1 MMLITGPS
9 AQESIETIECFL
21 SLIDSGKLFSNPV
34 ASSFRIMRHELR
46 QALMRLLMWQRPQL
60 ESAKGLM
67 WPYQE
72 LANRYPV
79 LEEMAE
85 AKAGEFWVRE
95 AQLFLAF
102 LPFPRQWSW
111 LLKVEKQYPEVSEVA
126 DFLQDEEQTI
136 VRKLMGKSEKSFKLR
151 HFCQVLKHYRSPSEK
166 GILRIFSMPYIF
178 TGDGNSALMRIIGK
192 RYVVYAEPC
201 MGVVYRHLWWRYFA
215 TFDDPCIIGAN
226 SSEDRFFLDRQEG
239 VESIVLA
246 HGDYLENDVRVD
258 GNGNGLKDHD
268 IAFNSTY
275 DEMPRKRHA
284 LMLDLLQRPPLR
296 TARVLFLG
304 RGQESNVHE
313 FKDLI
318 KRMELENRVTVLA
331 NLKRKEVPEQLHRCR
346 MGVHLSLF
354 ENGCRCIYEFLRSDL
369 PVVISSCTAGTNAEL
384 INPQTGLAVPDA
396 ELAPAIASVLD
407 NGAGY
412 QPRRWFLDHSGSCHS
427 SQRINGFFQHFFGL
441 RGYSWEED
449 IVGLASSGANR
460 YVSATDYVKFRADF
474 AWLLNCLVRW
484 GRKDIKFSMD

>member
-1 MMLITGPS
+1 
-9 AQESIETIECFL
+9 
-21 SLIDSGKLFSNPV
+21 
-34 ASSFRIMRHELR
+34 
-46 QALMRLLMWQRPQL
+46 
-60 ESAKGLM
+60 
-67 WPYQE
+67 
-72 LANRYPV
+72 
-79 LEEMAE
+79 
-85 AKAGEFWVRE
+85 VRE
-95 AQLFLAF
+95 AQFFLAF

-111 LLKVEKQYPEVSEVA
+111 LLKVEKQYPEVSEVR

-136 VRKLMGKSEKSFKLR
+136 VRKLMCKSEKNYKLR
-151 HFCQVLKHYRSPSEK
+151 HFCQVLKHYRGPSEK

-178 TGDGNSALMRIIGK
+178 TGNGNSALMRMIGK

-246 HGDYLENDVRVD
+246 HGDFLENDVLV
-258 GNGNGLKDHD
+258 NGNDLKDHD
-268 IAFNSTY
+268 IAFNATY

-284 LMLDLLQRPPLR
+284 LMLDLLQSPPLR
-296 TARVLFLG
+296 TKRVLFLG
-304 RGQESNVHE
+304 RGQESNVNR
-313 FKDLI
+313 FQDLV
-318 KRMELENRVTVLA
+318 KQMRLENRVTVLA

-369 PVVISSCTAGTNAEL
+369 PVVISSCTSGTNAEL

-407 NGAGY
+407 DGADY
-412 QPRRWFLDHSGSCHS
+412 RPRRWFLDYSGSDHS
-427 SQRINGFFQHFFGL
+427 SRRISRFFQHFFGL

-460 YVSATDYVKFRADF
+460 YVSAADYVKFRADF
-474 AWLLNCLVRW
+474 AWLLECLVQW